1 MSVDPT
7 DPDTFDDSDNFEN
20 YETENTA
27 AEADVEAPEADTAEQ
42 HTDLTPSRDDSL
54 LEADPAAASKADLAE
69 QARVVS
75 LDEDD
80 YR

>member
-1 MSVDPT
+1 MIPDLT
-7 DPDTFDDSDNFEN
+7 DPETFE
-20 YETENTA
+20 
-27 AEADVEAPEADTAEQ
+27 EADDAREDLEYGVEAPEADRAEQ
-42 HTDLTPSRDDSL
+42 HAGLAPPDRDEPLTD
-54 LEADPAAASKADLAE
+54 ADADRANEADLAE

>member
-1 MSVDPT
+1 MAVDPT
-7 DPDTFDDSDNFEN
+7 DPETFEEDDDFGEI
-20 YETENTA
+20 
-27 AEADVEAPEADTAEQ
+27 DVEAPENDAAEQ
-42 HTDLTPSRDDSL
+42 YADVTPDRDDSL
-54 LEADPAAASKADLAE
+54 EGADPARANEADLAE

>member
-1 MSVDPT
+1 MTADPNE
-7 DPDTFDDSDNFEN
+7 PDTF
-20 YETENTA
+20 
-27 AEADVEAPEADTAEQ
+27 AEEEAGVLDEEIPEADAAEQ
-42 HTDLTPSRDDSL
+42 QTDVRQDEDEPHTHLEQESAN
-54 LEADPAAASKADLAE
+54 EADASE

>member
-7 DPDTFDDSDNFEN
+7 DPDTFRTPEP
-20 YETENTA
+20 EA
-27 AEADVEAPEADTAEQ
+27 PADVEAPEADAAEQ
-42 HTDLTPSRDDSL
+42 HTDLAPSGDDSL
-54 LEADPAAASKADLAE
+54 EGADPASANEADLAE

>member
-7 DPDTFDDSDNFEN
+7 DPETFEN
-20 YETENTA
+20 DNTQ
-27 AEADVEAPEADTAEQ
+27 EVPESDVEAPEGDAAEQ
-42 HTDLTPSRDDSL
+42 RADVRPDRDDPL
-54 LEADPAAASKADLAE
+54 TGVDADRANEADLIE

-75 LDEDD
+75 IDEDD

>member
-1 MSVDPT
+1 MTVDPT
-7 DPDTFDDSDNFEN
+7 DPETFEAEVTTDTS
-20 YETENTA
+20 T
-27 AEADVEAPEADTAEQ
+27 EAPEADAAEQ
-42 HTDLTPSRDDSL
+42 QTDLAPREDDSL
-54 LEADPAAASKADLAE
+54 QGVDTDAANEADLAE

>member
-1 MSVDPT
+1 MNADPSE
-7 DPDTFDDSDNFEN
+7 PETFQ
-20 YETENTA
+20 
-27 AEADVEAPEADTAEQ
+27 AEESAISVEAPEADSAEQ
-42 HTDLTPSRDDSL
+42 QTDLTPHEDDSL
-54 LEADPAAASKADLAE
+54 QGADTDAANEADLAE

>member
-1 MSVDPT
+1 MTVDPT
-7 DPDTFDDSDNFEN
+7 DPDTFED
-20 YETENTA
+20 TEATG
-27 AEADVEAPEADTAEQ
+27 AEYDAEAPEADAAEQ
-42 HTDLTPSRDDSL
+42 HADLIPQRDDSL
-54 LEADPAAASKADLAE
+54 QDADPDTASEGDLAE

>member
-1 MSVDPT
+1 MAVDPT
-7 DPDTFDDSDNFEN
+7 EPDTFTEEEPVEFE
-20 YETENTA
+20 
-27 AEADVEAPEADTAEQ
+27 DVEAPEADAAEQ
-42 HTDLTPSRDDSL
+42 HTEVAQDRDDPL
-54 LEADPAAASKADLAE
+54 TDADKDAANEADLAE

>member
-1 MSVDPT
+1 MTVDPT
-7 DPDTFDDSDNFEN
+7 DPDTFEMEEPAT
-20 YETENTA
+20 ET
-27 AEADVEAPEADTAEQ
+27 DVESPEADSAEQ

-54 LEADPAAASKADLAE
+54 KDADRGAADEGDLAE

-75 LDEDD
+75 IDEDD

>member
-7 DPDTFDDSDNFEN
+7 DPDTF
-20 YETENTA
+20 ETTEPQVT
-27 AEADVEAPEADTAEQ
+27 ADVEAPEADAAEQ
-42 HTDLTPSRDDSL
+42 QTDLAPSRDDSL
-54 LEADPAAASKADLAE
+54 EGVDADSANEADLAE